1 MMRAFLMLVKR
12 NMNMYLRNKTSVLFS
27 SLSMIIILVLNAVFL
42 ESVNE
47 QYLAKFITLD
57 PKEAAYMI
65 GSWLMAGIMIVN
77 IVMVSM
83 ATLSIMVED
92 EEKHKMAAFLVSP
105 ISRMTLNLSYVVA
118 ACMNA
123 FLLTLLTIIFSEVYL
138 YMSCGAIFSVVT
150 LIKLVGVIMANIFSA
165 VTFFIC
171 LATLTKTSSA
181 FSAITTAVG
190 TLIGFIAAI
199 YLPMGNLSN
208 HIQGVLKL
216 FPVLYGT
223 SAARM
228 ICTQEAV
235 KQVFEG
241 APSQMVKDYQSFMG
255 ITINWGK
262 QEVSM
267 LGCLM
272 ILMISG
278 ILFIGIADIL
288 LKVKKSSDR

>member
-181 FSAITTAVG
+181 FSSITTAVG

>member
-92 EEKHKMAAFLVSP
+92 EEKHKMTAFLVSP